1 MTRTAV
7 IRTLFRS
14 AAPPLCAVLC
24 VAVVAA
30 CSGRGVGDSQAPAAR
45 IVDAPKDILDLRDT
59 QIRSL
64 QFVPA
69 VSHSFAPHCTAV
81 GSIDFDEDRAVAVFP
96 PYAGRIGRV
105 YVRVGDSVRKG
116 QPLYTIDSPD
126 LIQAES
132 TLIAAAGVYRL
143 TTEALARA
151 RGLYAAQGIAQKDLQ
166 QAVSDQQTAAG
177 NYDAARKALRLLG
190 RSRREIEAI
199 AARRRVDRALVV
211 TSPVVGQVTARV
223 AQAGLYVQP
232 GTAPAPVSVADRST
246 VWMNADVAEA
256 DLPRIRKGAAVRAQL
271 MAFPDREFAGTVDV
285 VGAAVDPGTHTA
297 VVRSALRDPGG
308 ALHPGMLAHFVI
320 QAGDPVVGVA
330 VPPDA
335 VVREGDGTMTV
346 WVTIDQRHFTRRVVK
361 TGMRQDGLVQI
372 VDGLPAGEM
381 VVGKGALLLSNLYAG
396 TPE

>member
-1 MTRTAV
+1 MSRTAV
-7 IRTLFRS
+7 LRALLDS
-14 AAPPLCAVLC
+14 AAPLLG
-24 VAVVAA
+24 VVVVVA
-30 CSGRGVGDSQAPAAR
+30 CSGRGAGDARPPAAA

-59 QIRSL
+59 QTRSL

-69 VSHSFAPHCTAV
+69 VSHSFVPRCTAV

-96 PYAGRIGRV
+96 PYAGRIGTV
-105 YVRVGDSVRKG
+105 YVRVGDPVRKG

-166 QAVSDQQTAAG
+166 QAISDQQTAAG
-177 NYDAARKALRLLG
+177 NYEAARDALRLFG
-190 RSRREIEAI
+190 KSRREIDAI
-199 AARRRVDRALVV
+199 AARHRVDRALVV
-211 TSPVVGQVTARV
+211 ASPVSGQVTARA

-246 VWMNADVAEA
+246 VWMNANVAEG
-256 DLPRIRKGAAVRAQL
+256 DLPRIHKGEVVRAQL
-271 MAFPDREFAGTVDV
+271 MAFPDREFLGTVDV
-285 VGAAVDPGTHTA
+285 VGAAVDPNTHTA

-308 ALHPGMLAHFVI
+308 ALHPGMLARFVI
-320 QAGDPVVGVA
+320 QAGDPIVGVA
-330 VPPDA
+330 VPQDA

-346 WVTIDQRHFTRRVVK
+346 WVTRDQRHFTRQVVK
-361 TGMRQDGLVQI
+361 IGMRQDGLVQI
-372 VDGLPAGEM
+372 VDGLQAGEM
-381 VVGKGALLLSNLYAG
+381 VVGKGALLLSNQYAG
-396 TPE
+396 MPE